1 MAQVRREPAAPLRW
15 RASKP
20 QGRDVMA
27 RGARPTRHA
36 ATVGVARDRERA
48 LREKEKRKKIGF
60 VKGAWR
66 VASEEKRFVFLR
78 AGWLGRGK
86 NNGERAGDPAMV
98 PDDLAR
104 GRGCRV
110 NFPGDLALAAGW
122 PGAGVCFFL

>member
-66 VASEEKRFVFLR
+66 VASEEKKICFFTS
-78 AGWLGRGK
+78 G
-86 NNGERAGDPAMV
+86 
-98 PDDLAR
+98 LAR
-104 GRGCRV
+104 PR
-110 NFPGDLALAAGW
+110 
-122 PGAGVCFFL
+122 